1 MDKFDFSKISLH
13 ERAAS
18 LECPHAPF
26 LLETKVKELYYTQER
41 SKHELATIA
50 SLILSKIFTTLISI
64 EY

>member
-41 SKHELATIA
+41 SKHALATIA
-50 SLILSKIFTTLISI
+50 SLNFV
-64 EY
+64 